1 MSITRPKVK
10 LISHTMN
17 PEMVVACAGKLCYSK
32 VGIDDLLENLN
43 EESIE
48 KFINLLT
55 SLGHESPLEHVSFTF
70 GIEGISRACSHQIV
84 RHRIASYS
92 QQSQRYVNLVD
103 SFEYIVPPR
112 YQNDEFLLKVYE
124 DAMREIE
131 VKYKQLVSLSIS
143 RELSDLGYSEKYAQA
158 CREGNTYESLADYVK
173 ANHKKIYSRVEKECI
188 EDARYVLPNACETKM
203 VVTMNARSLLNF
215 FAHRSCERAQWEIRE
230 VSDLMIILVREICKT
245 LFKNAGPNCV
255 IGPCP
260 EGKMS
265 CGKIMEKRKKFLV
278 ETSNN

>member
-1 MSITRPKVK
+1 MSFVKPKVK

-32 VGIDDLLENLN
+32 VGIEDLLNNLN

-92 QQSQRYVNLVD
+92 QQSQRYVNLID

-124 DAMREIE
+124 EAMKEIE
-131 VKYKQLVSLSIS
+131 VKYKQLVTLSIS
-143 RELSDLGYSEKYAQA
+143 RELTRLGYSQKYAQD
-158 CREGNTYESLADYVK
+158 CRDGKSYETLADFVK
-173 ANHKKIYSRVEKECI
+173 ATDRKMYSKVEKECI

-203 VVTMNARSLLNF
+203 IVTMNVRSLLNF
-215 FAHRSCERAQWEIRE
+215 FAHRSCDRAQWEIRE
-230 VSDLMIILVREICKT
+230 VSDLMIMLVREICKI

-255 IGPCP
+255 TGPCP

-265 CGKIMEKRKKFLV
+265 CGKTMEMRKKFLV